1 MAAAPAFFHPARRS
15 PASRRTGC
23 QFALNLSRMRALS
36 LRLTAKLRRYPVR
49 LAVCAL
55 AACLF
60 ALPASADVVAH
71 IDNATQRMTVVVDG
85 AAIHSWPV
93 STWHSLIRFS
103 ISPRAQ

>member
-1 MAAAPAFFHPARRS
+1 M
-15 PASRRTGC
+15 
-23 QFALNLSRMRALS
+23 
-36 LRLTAKLRRYPVR
+36 R

-85 AAIHSWPV
+85 AAIHSWPL
-93 STWHSLIRFS
+93 STARTGYEI
-103 ISPRAQ
+103 PAGDYV